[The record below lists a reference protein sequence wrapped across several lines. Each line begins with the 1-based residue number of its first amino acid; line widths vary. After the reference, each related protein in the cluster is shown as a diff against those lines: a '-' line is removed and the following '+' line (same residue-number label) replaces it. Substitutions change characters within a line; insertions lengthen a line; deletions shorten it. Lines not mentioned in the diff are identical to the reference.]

1 MTKSISIGEDAKQ
14 PHEAIQSVFHQTG
27 PTPLPEWLESN
38 EPPPPGSVPGSGEGV
53 SSRRLTN
60 SKMATMLCFNLKA
73 AVNATD
79 ATVPGCQW
87 NAQTKQWTHV
97 SLGRDLRCDLCGHT
111 IVEENDRIFYRDGE
125 CHRHSCCQLVHLVD
139 VDKMHDSE
147 GDFYHCMGRFANEV
161 ASTLLAH
168 EMAFPSMRDYQHFIV
183 QLIYQELCDHDDCH
197 ACSEANCSRLLV
209 EDLKVERQQMTHYLK
224 IAWKCGYLNTVDGLN
239 DVYNSIADYFHPKQ
253 RLAILDL
260 LDKRQTLAKQW
271 AARMAHT
278 MREIVDSTK
287 STEKARA
294 WLRSSRHL
302 RSASVAE
309 RLAYCKMV
317 DTYFSM
323 GVMDAELPA
332 IRALHEANIGSTI
345 SPSKPVAQKRI

>member
-1 MTKSISIGEDAKQ
+1 M
-14 PHEAIQSVFHQTG
+14 
-27 PTPLPEWLESN
+27 
-38 EPPPPGSVPGSGEGV
+38 
-53 SSRRLTN
+53 
-60 SKMATMLCFNLKA
+60 
-73 AVNATD
+73 
-79 ATVPGCQW
+79 
-87 NAQTKQWTHV
+87 
-97 SLGRDLRCDLCGHT
+97 
-111 IVEENDRIFYRDGE
+111 
-125 CHRHSCCQLVHLVD
+125 
-139 VDKMHDSE
+139 
-147 GDFYHCMGRFANEV
+147 
-161 ASTLLAH
+161 
-168 EMAFPSMRDYQHFIV
+168 
-183 QLIYQELCDHDDCH
+183 
-197 ACSEANCSRLLV
+197 
-209 EDLKVERQQMTHYLK
+209 
-224 IAWKCGYLNTVDGLN
+224 N